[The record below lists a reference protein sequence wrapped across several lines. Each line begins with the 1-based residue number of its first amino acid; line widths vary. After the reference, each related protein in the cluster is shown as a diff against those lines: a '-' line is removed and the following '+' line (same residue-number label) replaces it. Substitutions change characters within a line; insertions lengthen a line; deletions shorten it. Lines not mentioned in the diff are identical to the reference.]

1 MGQRLTRAFRML
13 DPYVKHLRTSHF
25 TSFILCL
32 LYAILSTSI
41 PTFNNMDITRINYN
55 STQVNE
61 TGGIDQIRVCFF
73 SRTTNL

>member
-1 MGQRLTRAFRML
+1 ML
-13 DPYVKHLRTSHF
+13 GPYVRKHLRTSHF

-32 LYAILSTSI
+32 LYAILTASI

-61 TGGIDQIRVCFF
+61 TDGIDQIRVCFLF
-73 SRTTNL
+73 KAVASSK